1 MNKYIAW
8 LTSIL
13 VFLVA
18 LGSFVLSYNALYDVA
33 IQNGIAPKLAFIWPL
48 LVDFSLVV
56 FSLAVVTAHLYSEST
71 RKQWLLVAIYT
82 IATVLF
88 NCLHAPDNLLARVIA
103 TVPPV
108 SLFFSFELLMQQLKN
123 SIDRKQEQAIVAGY
137 DTALQQAQNG
147 FADLMRQIE
156 AVKAEHIAAIA
167 DKNNQLAEMQQQL
180 DVARD
185 PVAHRRNNV
194 LSLIQ
199 QYRAENGKEPTQVYL
214 AEQTGVS
221 VQTIRADVM
230 ALNGRAK

>member
-18 LGSFVLSYNALYDVA
+18 LGSFILSYNALYDVA

-123 SIDRKQEQAIVAGY
+123 SMDRKQAQAIVTGY

-147 FADLMRQIE
+147 FADLMQQV
-156 AVKAEHIAAIA
+156 ASVKAEHVAAIA
-167 DKNNQLAEMQQQL
+167 DKDNQLSELQQQL
-180 DVARD
+180 DIARN
-185 PVAHRRNNV
+185 PVTHRRELV
-194 LSLIQ
+194 LSLINS
-199 QYRAENGKEPTQVYL
+199 YRAENGKEPTQAYL
-214 AEQTGVS
+214 AAHAGVS
-221 VQTIRADVM
+221 VQTIRADVT

>member
-13 VFLVA
+13 VFAVA

-33 IQNGIAPKLAFIWPL
+33 IKNGITPSLAFIWPL

-123 SIDRKQEQAIVAGY
+123 SMDRAKQQATITGY
-137 DTALQQAQNG
+137 DNALQVAQKG
-147 FADLMRQIE
+147 FAELMQQVDV
-156 AVKAEHIAAIA
+156 VKAEYQKALA
-167 DKNNQLAEMQQQL
+167 DKDNQLVNLAKQL
-180 DVARD
+180 EIAQNPVEYRRQAILESLNSGVA
-185 PVAHRRNNV
+185 ATH
-194 LSLIQ
+194 
-199 QYRAENGKEPTQVYL
+199 KEL
-214 AEQTGVS
+214 AELYGVS
-221 VQTIRADVM
+221 VQTIKNDIV
-230 ALNGRAK
+230 ALNGKVKNG